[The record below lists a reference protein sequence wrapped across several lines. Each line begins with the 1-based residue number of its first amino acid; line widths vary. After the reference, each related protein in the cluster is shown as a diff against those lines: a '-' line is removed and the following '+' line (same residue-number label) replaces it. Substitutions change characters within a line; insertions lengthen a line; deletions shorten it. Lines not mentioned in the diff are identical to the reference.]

1 MRATLPLTISTACA
15 GFRSAAAQAMLSRLA
30 GCDRVHLVAS
40 FDHVNTPLLW
50 DKRLAARF
58 NWLWHDVTTY
68 APYTAEVAAAAL
80 PSLLVGR
87 RCPPRRVIWP
97 MVSIGER
104 VRSTTEL
111 LLLSCPSLERR
122 YIICLV
128 NRWYVCS
135 TLMKSA

>member
-1 MRATLPLTISTACA
+1 
-15 GFRSAAAQAMLSRLA
+15 MLSRLA
-30 GCDRVHLVAS
+30 SCSRVHLVAS

-87 RCPPRRVIWP
+87 R
-97 MVSIGER
+97 
-104 VRSTTEL
+104 
-111 LLLSCPSLERR
+111 
-122 YIICLV
+122 
-128 NRWYVCS
+128 
-135 TLMKSA
+135 